1 MGVTRNWRFTSRQ
14 YVLLLVMALVVLLP
28 ILLAGQFVWAK
39 HVQLEKSLEDIRPR
53 YARLLALEQQKDE
66 LQQTLT
72 QAQKLQSTVLYPAQG
87 EASQLGNSIQ
97 NSLRAALVKAGLSI
111 ASSQVKVETS
121 SGEDHR
127 EKIQIHMTADG
138 TITQVQL
145 GLLAL
150 ESVTPRVWMDEL
162 QINYRGSLLNALP
175 QVDPVL
181 SVRMVLSV
189 PRSREGV

>member
-1 MGVTRNWRFTSRQ
+1 MGVTRNRRFTSRQ
-14 YVLLLVMALVVLLP
+14 YVLLLVMALAVLLP
-28 ILLAGQFVWAK
+28 IFLAGQFVWAK

-53 YARLLALEQQKDE
+53 YARQLALEQQKDE

-72 QAQKLQSTVLYPAQG
+72 QAQKLQSSVLYPAQG

-111 ASSQVKVETS
+111 ASSQVKVEAN

-138 TITQVQL
+138 TISQLQL

-150 ESVTPRVWMDEL
+150 ESVKPRVWMDEL
-162 QINYRGSLLNALP
+162 QINYRGSLLNAMP

>member
-1 MGVTRNWRFTSRQ
+1 MGVTRNRRFTSRQ
-14 YVLLLVMALVVLLP
+14 YVLLLVMALAVLLP
-28 ILLAGQFVWAK
+28 IFLAGQFVWAK

-72 QAQKLQSTVLYPAQG
+72 QAQKLQSSVLYPAQG

-111 ASSQVKVETS
+111 ASSQVKVEAN

-138 TITQVQL
+138 TISQLQL

-150 ESVTPRVWMDEL
+150 ESVKPRVWMNEL
-162 QINYRGSLLNALP
+162 QINYRGSLLNAMP

>member
-66 LQQTLT
+66 LQQTLA

-97 NSLRAALVKAGLSI
+97 NSLRAALVKGGLSI

>member
-1 MGVTRNWRFTSRQ
+1 MGVTRNRRFTSRQ
-14 YVLLLVMALVVLLP
+14 YVLLLVMALAVVLP
-28 ILLAGQFVWAK
+28 IFLAGQFVWAK

-72 QAQKLQSTVLYPAQG
+72 QAQKLQSSVLYPAQG

-111 ASSQVKVETS
+111 ASSQVKVEAN

-138 TITQVQL
+138 TISQLQL

-150 ESVTPRVWMDEL
+150 ESVKPRVWMDEL